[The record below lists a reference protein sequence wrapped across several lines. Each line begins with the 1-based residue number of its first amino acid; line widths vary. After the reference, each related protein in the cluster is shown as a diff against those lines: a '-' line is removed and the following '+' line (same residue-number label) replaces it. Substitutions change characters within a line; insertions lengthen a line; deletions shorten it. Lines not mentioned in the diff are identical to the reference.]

1 MHYCSLNENID
12 AAVELLRYGARQ
24 QLYVT
29 NKKGKTAITI
39 LNDNYREHLMY
50 LTLYIIYDVTESE
63 DSTEESAG
71 SGEADLK
78 KGREQ
83 MQQQQQQQQ
92 QQ

>member
-12 AAVELLRYGARQ
+12 AAVELLRYGGRQ

-29 NKKGKTAITI
+29 NKEGKTAITI
-39 LNDNYREHLMY
+39 LNGNYSEHLMY
-50 LTLYIIYDVTESE
+50 LSLYIIYDVTESE
-63 DSTEESAG
+63 DSTGESAG
-71 SGEADLK
+71 SGEPDLK